1 MNNQKSSP
9 SRWEHFKAI
18 LQLPFIVAL
27 IIPLLIH
34 FFTKDVVVIPICELP
49 FWQSAIIGGIFLT
62 IGLTLFVKSLQLFDK
77 IGKGTLAP
85 WNPTSKMII
94 VGLYRHV
101 RNPMIIG
108 VVFILLAEAFL
119 LQTGNILIFTGIFV
133 TLKTLYFIFDEEPT
147 MRKRYGAEYL
157 AYSKHVPRWIPRIKG
172 WTPHQTS
179 N

>member
-1 MNNQKSSP
+1 MKTQTTSP
-9 SRWEHFKAI
+9 TGWEHAKAI

-34 FFTKDVVVIPICELP
+34 FFTQDIIIIPICEIP
-49 FWQSAIIGGIFLT
+49 FWQSAIIGFIFLT
-62 IGLTLFVKSLQLFDK
+62 IGLTLFIKSNRLFDK

-85 WNPTSKMII
+85 WNPTSNMIV

-119 LQTGNILIFTGIFV
+119 LQTGNILLFTGLFII
-133 TLKTLYFIFDEEPT
+133 LKTLYFIFDEEPT
-147 MRKRYGAEYL
+147 MRKRYGEQYL
-157 AYSKHVPRWIPRIKG
+157 AYSQNVPRWIPRLKG
-172 WTPHQTS
+172 WNPQ
-179 N
+179 NQ